1 MSGGRDC
8 IPADEAAEVAAR
20 SGRVT
25 DAGDVIDRETDTPVC
40 DLGNKQECLF
50 HPVAWA
56 SIDRFSK
63 RMSEMTGERG
73 GLSGKE
79 RARRLLEQ

>member
-40 DLGNKQECLF
+40 DHGNRQE
-50 HPVAWA
+50 
-56 SIDRFSK
+56 
-63 RMSEMTGERG
+63 
-73 GLSGKE
+73 
-79 RARRLLEQ
+79 